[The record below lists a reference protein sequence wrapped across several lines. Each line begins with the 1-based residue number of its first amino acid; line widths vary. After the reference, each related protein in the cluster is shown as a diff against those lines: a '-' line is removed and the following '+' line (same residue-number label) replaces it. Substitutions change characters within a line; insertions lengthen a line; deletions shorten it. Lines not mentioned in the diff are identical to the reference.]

1 MSLQFD
7 FNNLFDFSVQEHGV
21 SQQDIDEILP
31 EVQKAAAHLKKIIA
45 DPSARIK
52 LNLEWVNLPKQDKK
66 EITVIEKLGRQISK
80 KYENV
85 LFLGIGGS
93 YLGLKAAQ
101 DALAAPYYNEFKSL
115 RKNLPRIYLEG
126 NNLDPDTLNTLLKNL
141 NPKKTFVVV
150 ISKSGETTET
160 KAAFILV
167 EAWLKKG
174 IGVKYGR
181 QILAITDPE
190 SGSLRKKVE
199 LEQKKDPLSFQS
211 LPLLK
216 GVGGRYSE
224 FNMGLL
230 HLAIIGIDIS
240 KLFLGAQDMFARC
253 SQGDVLKNPAYMY
266 ALLHT
271 ILYRKKAKSLAI
283 LMPFSQTLK
292 STADWY
298 VQLLA
303 ESLGKKY
310 HRKIQVDKNG
320 IENWLADKENL
331 FKGGRTPIS
340 ACGTNDLH
348 SIQQNNV
355 EGENN
360 KVVTFIRV
368 EKFKTELK
376 IPAGSDGSAARTIN
390 PDQDG
395 GINILSGKKFSQLM
409 QLAQEATEW
418 ALVSQSRPNCTII
431 MPEVNAYNWGALLF
445 FFEMATAF
453 EGELQN
459 VNAFDQPGVE
469 GYKNYM
475 YYKLGKPGIPQ
486 TIADEIKNKPLIKDP
501 KYIL

>member
-1 MSLQFD
+1 MSLKFD
-7 FNNLFDFSVQEHGV
+7 FNNMLSFSVADHGV

-31 EVQKAAAHLKKIIA
+31 SVKEASIHLKRIIA
-45 DPSARIK
+45 NPTARVR
-52 LNLEWVNLPKQDKK
+52 LNLEWVKLPQQSKEHIAEIKK
-66 EITVIEKLGRQISK
+66 IGRQIAK

-101 DALAAPYYNEFKSL
+101 DAMCVPYYNEFKSL
-115 RKNLPRIYLEG
+115 RKRLPRIYLEG
-126 NNLDPDTLNTLLKNL
+126 NNLDPDTLQVLLKNL
-141 NPKKTFVVV
+141 NPKRTFVVV

-160 KAAFILV
+160 KAVFILV
-167 EAWLKKG
+167 EAWLKKEV
-174 IGVKYGR
+174 GVKYGR

-190 SGSLRKKVE
+190 NGSLRKKVIE
-199 LEQKKDPLSFQS
+199 EQKKDIFSFRALS
-211 LPLLK
+211 LLK
-216 GVGGRYSE
+216 GVGGRFSE

-230 HLAIIGIDIS
+230 HLAIIGVDIQ
-240 KLFLGAQDMFARC
+240 KVLLGANDMFARC
-253 SQGDVLKNPAYMY
+253 SQDNILRNPAYMY

-271 ILYRKKAKSLAI
+271 ILYRKKNKSLAV

-310 HRKIQVDKNG
+310 YRKIEISKDGVEQ
-320 IENWLADKENL
+320 WLADKNNL
-331 FKGGRTPIS
+331 FNKGRTPIAAS
-340 ACGTNDLH
+340 GTNDLH

-368 EKFKTELK
+368 EKFGANLK
-376 IPAGSDGSAARTIN
+376 IPAKNDL
-390 PDQDG
+390 
-395 GINILSGKKFSQLM
+395 LSSKSFTQLM

-418 ALVSQSRPNCTII
+418 ALVSQGRPNCTII
-431 MPEVNAYNWGALLF
+431 MSEVNAYNWGALLF

-453 EGELQN
+453 EGELLN

-475 YYKLGKPGIPQ
+475 YYKLGKSGIPQ
-486 TIADEIKNKPLIKDP
+486 DITEEIKNKPLIKDP
-501 KYIL
+501 RYIL

>member
-1 MSLQFD
+1 MSIKFD
-7 FNNLFDFSVQEHGV
+7 FNNMFSFSVGAHGV

-31 EVQKAAAHLKKIIA
+31 EAKKCSAHLKKIIA
-45 DPSARIK
+45 DPAARVK
-52 LNLEWVNLPKQDKK
+52 LNLEWIKLPEQK
-66 EITVIEKLGRQISK
+66 EAEIAAIVKLARQIAQ

-101 DALAAPYYNEFKSL
+101 DALCPPYYNEFKPL
-115 RKNLPRIYLEG
+115 RKKAPRIYFEG
-126 NNLDPDTLNTLLKNL
+126 NNLDPDTLAVLLKNL

-160 KAAFILV
+160 KAALILV
-167 EAWLKKG
+167 EAWFKKG
-174 IGVKYGR
+174 AGAKYGR

-190 SGSLRKKVE
+190 SGSLRKRVQA
-199 LEQKKDPLSFQS
+199 EQSKDILSFRS

-224 FNMGLL
+224 FNMGLM
-230 HLAIIGIDIS
+230 HLAIVGVDIR
-240 KLFLGAQDMFARC
+240 KLFLGAKEMFARC
-253 SQGDVLKNPAYMY
+253 NDEDLLKNPAYLY
-266 ALLHT
+266 ALLHF
-271 ILYRKKAKSLAI
+271 ILYQKKAKSLAI

-310 HRKIQVDKNG
+310 HRKIEIDKNG
-320 IENWLADKENL
+320 VESWLANDEDL
-331 FKGGRTPIS
+331 FNRGRTPIS
-340 ACGTNDLH
+340 AAGTNDLH

-368 EKFKTELK
+368 EKFKTDLK
-376 IPAGSDGSAARTIN
+376 IPGKGDL
-390 PDQDG
+390 
-395 GINILSGKKFSQLM
+395 LSGKSFCQLM

-418 ALVSQSRPNCTII
+418 ALVSQNRPNCAII
-431 MPEVNAYNWGALLF
+431 IPEVSAYNWGALLF
-445 FFEMATAF
+445 FFQMATAF

-475 YYKLGKPGIPQ
+475 YSKLGKPGIPQ
-486 TIADEIKNKPLIKDP
+486 AVTDEIKNKPLIKDP

>member
-1 MSLQFD
+1 MSLKFD
-7 FNNLFDFSVQEHGV
+7 FNNLFNFSVGEHGV

-31 EVQKAAAHLKKIIA
+31 SAQTAANHLKQIIA
-45 DPSARIK
+45 NPVARVK
-52 LNLEWVNLPKQDKK
+52 LNLEWVKLPQQGDEDIAIVKK
-66 EITVIEKLGRQISK
+66 LAKQISK

-101 DALAAPYYNEFKSL
+101 DALCAPYYNEFKNL
-115 RKNLPRIYLEG
+115 RKKSPKIYLEG
-126 NNLDPDTLNTLLKNL
+126 NNLDPDTLTVLLKNL

-160 KAAFILV
+160 KVAFILV
-167 EAWLKKG
+167 EAWLKKA

-181 QILAITDPE
+181 QVIAITDPN
-190 SGSLRKKVE
+190 SGSLRKKVD
-199 LEQKKDPLSFQS
+199 EQQAKDALSFLS

-216 GVGGRYSE
+216 GVGGRFSE

-230 HLAIIGIDIS
+230 HLALVGVDIA
-240 KLFLGAQDMFARC
+240 KLFAGAKDMFARC
-253 SQGDVLKNPAYMY
+253 SQDDLLKNPAYLY

-303 ESLGKKY
+303 ESIGKKY
-310 HRKIQVDKNG
+310 HRKIEVGRDG
-320 IENWLADKENL
+320 VENWLADKNNL
-331 FKGGRTPIS
+331 FSRGRTPI
-340 ACGTNDLH
+340 AAAGTNDLH

-368 EKFKTELK
+368 DKFKTELK
-376 IPAGSDGSAARTIN
+376 VPANCDF
-390 PDQDG
+390 
-395 GINILSGKKFSQLM
+395 LSGKSFSQLM
-409 QLAQEATEW
+409 GIAQEATEW
-418 ALVSQSRPNCTII
+418 ALVSQNRPNCTII

-445 FFEMATAF
+445 FFELATAF
-453 EGELQN
+453 EGELEN

-486 TIADEIKNKPLIKDP
+486 AVAEEIKNKPLIKDP